1 MAGVMKHTFFA
12 LSLLAAF
19 CCATLPAAYADAT
32 PKPAKAEKGKKKDKK
47 DKKDKK
53 PAKAPK
59 ASGAVGVYMDAL
71 TEENLWVG
79 EKPAID
85 ADFYIYLTSASW
97 CGPCNAEMPHVVE
110 QYARM
115 RELGT
120 VELVMVSGDRDAQ
133 AAKGF
138 AERYNATFPVIN
150 PRSLNGQLPPGYTA
164 PQGIPNAIIVDS
176 EGNVIRNGHGSLVM
190 QWESL
195 TVNNPDYASKSD
207 RRKAAAEKKKA
218 DKKDKKKNKK
228 K

>member
-1 MAGVMKHTFFA
+1 MKHTFFA
-12 LSLLAAF
+12 LSVLAAF
-19 CCATLPAAYADAT
+19 CCATLPAAYADAA
-32 PKPAKAEKGKKKDKK
+32 PKSAKAEKAKKKDKK
-47 DKKDKK
+47 DKKKKDKK
-53 PAKAPK
+53 DAKAPK
-59 ASGAVGVYMDAL
+59 ASGLVGEYMEAL
-71 TEENLWVG
+71 TEENIWVG

-110 QYARM
+110 QYAKM
-115 RELGT
+115 REEGR
-120 VELVMVSGDRDAQ
+120 VELVLISGDRDPQ

-138 AERYNATFPVIN
+138 AERYNATFTVIN

-164 PQGIPNAIIVDS
+164 PQGIPNAIIVDN
-176 EGNVIRNGHGSLVM
+176 EGNVIRNGHGNIVM

-195 TVNNPDYASKSD
+195 TVNNPDYASKSAQ
-207 RRKAAAEKKKA
+207 RKAAAEKKKA

>member
-12 LSLLAAF
+12 LSVLAAF
-19 CCATLPAAYADAT
+19 CCATLPAAYADSA
-32 PKPAKAEKGKKKDKK
+32 PKSAKTEKGKKKDKK
-47 DKKDKK
+47 DKKS
-53 PAKAPK
+53 AKVPK
-59 ASGAVGVYMDAL
+59 AAGAVGEYMNAL

-110 QYARM
+110 QYAKM
-115 RELGT
+115 REDGR
-120 VELVMVSGDRDAQ
+120 VELVLMSADRDQ
-133 AAKGF
+133 QSAKGF
-138 AERYNATFPVIN
+138 AERYNATFTVIN

-164 PQGIPNAIIVDS
+164 PQGIPNAIIVDN
-176 EGNVIRNGHGSLVM
+176 EGNVIRNGHGNTVM

-195 TVNNPDYASKSD
+195 TVNNPDYASKGKAASTKK
-207 RRKAAAEKKKA
+207 KAAA
-218 DKKDKKKNKK
+218 DKKKKSKK